1 MQEHLVSGSHCHAG
15 ASLQCAPAN
24 PTCGVAHP
32 LEFYFLVRQS
42 ICKQEAAH
50 RPCPRIIL
58 VCCTH
63 LVTTGLSA
71 EGLFQKDAPD
81 DLVHFLLGAFEE
93 GVASKCH
100 FRWEC
105 LYFP

>member
-1 MQEHLVSGSHCHAG
+1 M
-15 ASLQCAPAN
+15 
-24 PTCGVAHP
+24 
-32 LEFYFLVRQS
+32 QS

-63 LVTTGLSA
+63 LVTGGLSA

-81 DLVHFLLGAFEE
+81 DLVHYLLGAFEE
-93 GVASKCH
+93 GAPLSEDLHAPLTFCGLQNAQQEGLGASPDA
-100 FRWEC
+100 EA
-105 LYFP
+105 